1 MSREEIADKVIEVI
15 KNAVSIDLTKYA
27 DQLAEK
33 SLFDLEIGLL
43 PRDLLEIFFE
53 LQKVFDITFEE
64 TDVIDSRFDMFP
76 NIVECIYKKQ
86 MDATQA
92 G

>member
-1 MSREEIADKVIEVI
+1 MIEVI

-86 MDATQA
+86 MDAT
-92 G
+92 

>member
-1 MSREEIADKVIEVI
+1 MSREEIADEVIKVI
-15 KNAVSIDLTKYA
+15 KNAVNLDLTKYA
-27 DQLAEK
+27 DQLMGK

-53 LQKVFDITFEE
+53 LLKVFNIAFEE
-64 TDVIDSRFDMFP
+64 TDVIDSRFDMLS

-86 MDATQA
+86 MDAT
-92 G
+92 

>member
-15 KNAVSIDLTKYA
+15 KNAVNIDLTKYA

-53 LQKVFDITFEE
+53 LQKVFDIAFEE
-64 TDVIDSRFDMFP
+64 TDAFIKGKWRHFGEVNYLRMP
-76 NIVECIYKKQ
+76 N
-86 MDATQA
+86 
-92 G
+92 